1 MIAAK
6 THMHMFVIMSEY
18 RLHECC
24 TIASISLACT
34 SNGHIYIY
42 LYILREY
49 IYIMHIHI
57 CIHLL
62 ISINENAYRLCFSCH
77 KQVHGSRSCK
87 IYSLSI
93 NATFIGLAF
102 ISSNLFNLF
111 SAMALALAE

>member
-57 CIHLL
+57 YVYIYLYQLMKMHIGCVFHVTSKFMGL
-62 ISINENAYRLCFSCH
+62 EAA
-77 KQVHGSRSCK
+77 RSTA
-87 IYSLSI
+87 SQ
-93 NATFIGLAF
+93 
-102 ISSNLFNLF
+102 
-111 SAMALALAE
+111 